1 MKELY
6 VGHCLICKQGMLEIV
21 KEIKTGICF
30 ICCDECEAEW
40 DNPENALGAWD
51 KSPRRYI
58 GKLKM
63 ERIHRKYA

>member
-1 MKELY
+1 VKFGGSPTDTSNKTAIQAQAHRSY
-6 VGHCLICKQGMLEIV
+6 VTPWWNK
-21 KEIKTGICF
+21 IKKDVTKG
-30 ICCDECEAEW
+30 
-40 DNPENALGAWD
+40 LGAWD